1 MFRPRCRGRKREVRE
16 FEDGGRQLRGRQPIV
31 TIGHRQDFQWKVI
44 PMRAFDDEV
53 VARISE
59 RRSVRD
65 PQVAFITGDV
75 DLHA

>member
-1 MFRPRCRGRKREVRE
+1 
-16 FEDGGRQLRGRQPIV
+16 
-31 TIGHRQDFQWKVI
+31 
-44 PMRAFDDEV
+44 MRAFDDEV

>member
-1 MFRPRCRGRKREVRE
+1 MMKSSP
-16 FEDGGRQLRGRQPIV
+16 
-31 TIGHRQDFQWKVI
+31 
-44 PMRAFDDEV
+44 A
-53 VARISE
+53 ISE